1 MHRIVQA
8 HLENFAKSF
17 GIESLGQDVQF
28 EMFSNKSILTPHICT
43 DFELDDVTTSE
54 ADDGTDG
61 IAIIIDE
68 ELCLSPEDTKT
79 IFDKPKRNHDVEIHF
94 IQSKT
99 SESYDLGDFLKFK
112 ESVLKFVDIEDDYH
126 VHDDLQNNAR
136 EIFDVIIKN
145 VPKIRDGKPK
155 IFVKYVATGVYK
167 SPKELDNARKRFI
180 AELAELGFFSE
191 INIEFIDRDKLTK
204 LWVSTYSNISAELPT
219 FSLAPLPSINGID
232 EAYLA
237 VVKAEDYVN
246 NLLLTEDGTL
256 RGHVFFENVRSFL
269 GVDNNVNAKIAETIR
284 NKEAASRFPVLNNGI
299 TIVSPD
305 VRVQNNN
312 IHLENFQ
319 VVNGCQTSNVLYEC
333 RELLDSN
340 MMLNLKI
347 VETSN
352 EDVFSE
358 LVRATNSQ
366 TKVDENQFL
375 SLKPIAKKV
384 EAYFDSFDG
393 EDARLFLERRDRQFA
408 GRDIPAIRIFPLNL
422 AVKCVASVFFRRPD
436 LAYRYPQRMYE
447 QLAEKIFADD
457 IKEVVYY
464 TACLALYRFNL
475 LTSNADIPQNIR
487 KYKWHIIAIACILV
501 AGKVTPKPNSKK
513 METYCKKIIDKFSKH
528 DADVVALFGKAV
540 SIVTTTNDLSDDKM
554 KRQSSLEDLIKEI

>member
-8 HLENFAKSF
+8 HLDNFTKSF
-17 GIESLGQDVQF
+17 GLDSYPQDVQF
-28 EMFSNKSILTPHICT
+28 EIFANKAILTSYICT
-43 DFELDDVTTSE
+43 DFEFDDVTTSQ

-61 IAIIIDE
+61 IAVIIDE
-68 ELCLSPEDTKT
+68 ELCVSPEEAIT
-79 IFDKPKRNHDVEIHF
+79 IFSSPRRNHDVDIIF

-99 SESYDLGDFLKFK
+99 GESFDLGDFLKFK
-112 ESVLKFVDIEDDYH
+112 ESVLKFINIENNYDASDE
-126 VHDDLQNNAR
+126 LQINAR
-136 EIFDVIIKN
+136 RIFDIVIKN

-155 IFVKYVATGVYK
+155 LYAKYVNTGVYRK
-167 SPKELDNARKRFI
+167 PKELENAKKRFSS
-180 AELAELGFFSE
+180 EVDESGFFSE
-191 INIEFIDRDKLTK
+191 INIDFIDRETLTK
-204 LWVSTYSNISAELPT
+204 LWINTYSNVNAELPT
-219 FSLAPLPSINGID
+219 FSWAPLPSINGID

-237 VVKAEDYVN
+237 VVKAEDYVK
-246 NLLLTEDGTL
+246 NLLLTDDGSL

-269 GVDNNVNAKIAETIR
+269 GIDNNVNAKIAETIKS
-284 NKEAASRFPVLNNGI
+284 KEAASRFPVLNNGI

-312 IHLENFQ
+312 IHLENYQ
-319 VVNGCQTSNVLYEC
+319 IVNGCQTSNVLYEC
-333 RELLDSN
+333 REFLDSN
-340 MMLNLKI
+340 IMLNLKI

-393 EDARLFLERRDRQFA
+393 QDARLYLERRDRQFA

-447 QLAEKIFADD
+447 LLAGKIFSDD
-457 IKEVVYY
+457 IKEVIFY
-464 TACLALYRFNL
+464 TSCLALYRFNL

-501 AGKVTPKPNSKK
+501 AGSDLPKPNTKK
-513 METYCKKIIDKFSKH
+513 METYCNKIISKFSKH
-528 DADVVALFGKAV
+528 DAEVVNIFKRAANLV
-540 SIVTTTNDLSDDKM
+540 LEIDELSDDKM
-554 KRQSSLEDLIKEI
+554 KRQSTLEEIISDI

>member
-1 MHRIVQA
+1 MHKIVQA
-8 HLENFAKSF
+8 HLENFSKSF
-17 GIESLGQDVQF
+17 GLESYGEDVQF

-43 DFELDDVTTSE
+43 DFELEDVTTSNG
-54 ADDGTDG
+54 DNGTDG
-61 IAIIIDE
+61 LAIIIDE
-68 ELCLSPEDTKT
+68 ELCMSPEDASS
-79 IFDKPKRNHDVEIHF
+79 IFSKPKRNHDVELFF

-99 SESYDLGDFLKFK
+99 SESFDLGDFLKFK
-112 ESVLKFVDIEDDYH
+112 ESVLKLINIEEPYDSNDE
-126 VHDDLQNNAR
+126 LQRNAR
-136 EIFDVIIKN
+136 EIFDIVIKN
-145 VPKIRDGKPK
+145 VPKIRNGKPK
-155 IFVKYVATGVYK
+155 IYAKYVTTGMYK
-167 SPKELDNARKRFI
+167 KPKELEAAKRRFKSEI
-180 AELAELGFFSE
+180 DEYGFFSE
-191 INIEFIDRDKLTK
+191 VNIEFIDRDQLTK
-204 LWVSTYSNISAELPT
+204 LWINTYSNVTAELPT

-237 VVKAEDYVN
+237 VVKAEDYVK

-269 GVDNNVNAKIAETIR
+269 GIENNVNAQIAETIK
-284 NKEAASRFPVLNNGI
+284 NKDAASRFPVLNNGI

-333 RELLDSN
+333 RDLLDSN

-366 TKVDENQFL
+366 TKVDETQFL

-384 EAYFDSFDG
+384 EAYFDAYDG
-393 EDARLFLERRDRQFA
+393 QDARLFLERRDRQFA

-422 AVKCVASVFFRRPD
+422 AVKCVASVFFKRPD

-447 QLAEKIFADD
+447 QLADKIFADD
-457 IKEVVYY
+457 IKESVFY
-464 TACLALYRFNL
+464 TSCLALYRFNL
-475 LTSNADIPQNIR
+475 LTSNADIPQNMR
-487 KYKWHIIAIACILV
+487 KYKWHIISIACFLV
-501 AGKVTPKPNSKK
+501 AGKDLPKTNTKRID
-513 METYCKKIIDKFSKH
+513 TYCSKIINKFSKH
-528 DADVVALFGKAV
+528 DADVVKIFNQAV
-540 SIVTTTNDLSDDKM
+540 NIVTGIDELSDDKM
-554 KRQSSLEDLIKEI
+554 KRQSTIEELLRKI

>member
-8 HLENFAKSF
+8 HLDNFAKSF
-17 GIESLGQDVQF
+17 GLETFGQDVQF
-28 EMFSNKSILTPHICT
+28 EMFSNKAILTPHICT
-43 DFELDDVTTSE
+43 DFELDDVTTSNG
-54 ADDGTDG
+54 DDGTDG
-61 IAIIIDE
+61 IAVIIDE
-68 ELCLSPEDTKT
+68 ELCISPEEAITV
-79 IFDKPKRNHDVEIHF
+79 FAKPKRNHDVEIFF

-99 SESYDLGDFLKFK
+99 SESFDLGDFLKFK
-112 ESVLKFVDIEDDYH
+112 ESVLKFINIEDDYEAN
-126 VHDDLQNNAR
+126 DELQINAR
-136 EIFDVIIKN
+136 KIFEVVIKN
-145 VPKIRDGKPK
+145 VPKIRNGKPK
-155 IFVKYVATGVYK
+155 IYAKYVTTGVYRT
-167 SPKELDNARKRFI
+167 PKEFENAKRRFTSEVEDI
-180 AELAELGFFSE
+180 GFFSE
-191 INIEFIDRDKLTK
+191 INVECIDREKLTK
-204 LWVSTYSNISAELPT
+204 LWISTYSNVNAELPT

-269 GVDNNVNAKIAETIR
+269 GIDNNVNAKIAETIK
-284 NKEAASRFPVLNNGI
+284 NKDAASRFPVLNNGI

-312 IHLENFQ
+312 IHLENYQ

-333 RELLDSN
+333 RDFLDSN

-393 EDARLFLERRDRQFA
+393 QDARLYLERRDRQFA

-447 QLAEKIFADD
+447 SLADKIFADD
-457 IKEVVYY
+457 IKEIVFY
-464 TACLALYRFNL
+464 TSCLALYRFNL

-501 AGKVTPKPNSKK
+501 AGQDLPKPNTKR
-513 METYCKKIIDKFSKH
+513 MEVYCNKIINKFSKH
-528 DADVVALFGKAV
+528 DAEVVKIFTQAV
-540 SIVTTTNDLSDDKM
+540 NIVIGVDELSDDKM
-554 KRQSSLEDLIKEI
+554 KRQSTLDELLKEI

>member
-1 MHRIVQA
+1 MHKIVQA

-17 GIESLGQDVQF
+17 GLEAHDQDTQF
-28 EMFSNKSILTPHICT
+28 EMFSNKAILTPHICT
-43 DFELDDVTTSE
+43 DFELDDVTTSN

-61 IAIIIDE
+61 IAVIIDE
-68 ELCLSPEDTKT
+68 ELCLSPEDASA
-79 IFDKPKRNHDVEIHF
+79 IFAKPKRNHDVEIIF

-99 SESYDLGDFLKFK
+99 SESYDLGEYLKFK
-112 ESVLKFVDIEDDYH
+112 ESVLRLINIETPYEANDE
-126 VHDDLQNNAR
+126 LQKNVR
-136 EIFDVIIKN
+136 KIFEIVIKN
-145 VPKIRDGKPK
+145 VPKVRGGKPK
-155 IFVKYVATGVYK
+155 IYAKYVTTGVYRK
-167 SPKELDNARKRFI
+167 PKEFESAKKRFHADI
-180 AELAELGFFSE
+180 EDVGFFSE
-191 INIEFIDRDKLTK
+191 ITVDFIDRDKLTK
-204 LWVSTYSNISAELPT
+204 LWVDTYSNVNAELPT

-237 VVKAEDYVN
+237 VVKAEDYVR

-256 RGHVFFENVRSFL
+256 RGHVFFENVRSYL
-269 GVDNNVNAKIAETIR
+269 GMDNSVNEKIAETIK
-284 NKEAASRFPVLNNGI
+284 NKESASRFPVLNNGI

-333 RELLDSN
+333 RDILDNN

-393 EDARLFLERRDRQFA
+393 QDARLFLERRDRQFA

-447 QLAEKIFADD
+447 QLADKIFADD
-457 IKEVVYY
+457 IKEIVYY
-464 TACLALYRFNL
+464 TSCLALYRFNL

-487 KYKWHIIAIACILV
+487 KYKWHIIAIACFLV
-501 AGKVTPKPNSKK
+501 AGKEVPKPNAKR
-513 METYCKKIIDKFSKH
+513 MESYCNKIIAKFSKH
-528 DADVVALFGKAV
+528 DAEVVKIFGRAV
-540 SIVTTTNDLSDDKM
+540 EIVTGAEDLSDDKM
-554 KRQSSLEDLIKEI
+554 KRQSALDELIKSI